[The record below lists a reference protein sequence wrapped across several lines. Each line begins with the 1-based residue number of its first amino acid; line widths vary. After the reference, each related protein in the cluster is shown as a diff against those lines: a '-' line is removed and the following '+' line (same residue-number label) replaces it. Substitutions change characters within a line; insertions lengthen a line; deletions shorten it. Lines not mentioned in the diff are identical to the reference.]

1 MNVAQPARRQA
12 VDRRGAD
19 FRAEAAEVRIADI
32 VEYNGDEIG
41 RRAGASGRASRRHA
55 AQRRRGEQGADETAT
70 GKGRGHVGT
79 PDDNA
84 VLVRRHILG
93 TTKHYKDN
101 NTPT

>member
-32 VEYNGDEIG
+32 VEYNGDDIG
-41 RRAGASGRASRRHA
+41 PRLRASGRPSRRHA

-70 GKGRGHVGT
+70 GKLHARAL
-79 PDDNA
+79 P
-84 VLVRRHILG
+84 VRRLRSEPPLDRKS
-93 TTKHYKDN
+93 TRLN
-101 NTPT
+101 SSQ